1 MDRKKLRR
9 YQREKAGQSPLIA
22 LFERTMLGLILFAG
36 AVGWMLPKMAQ
47 AAAENRI
54 TLLMERLH
62 QVRSGIA
69 LYRAQNDGR
78 LPGRGVDGNPAAEQ
92 FLSDLA
98 KQGCQI
104 PANPFV
110 QGPAA
115 YRVTVTDDPANRP
128 TGREGTGWWY
138 NTATGHF
145 AACDSRYHSAF

>member
-1 MDRKKLRR
+1 M
-9 YQREKAGQSPLIA
+9 IV
-22 LFERTMLGLILFAG
+22 LFERTVLALMLFAA
-36 AVGWMLPKMAQ
+36 AVGWMLPKVAQ

-54 TLLMERLH
+54 TFLIERLH

-69 LYRAQNDGR
+69 LYQAQNDGR
-78 LPGRGVDGNPAAEQ
+78 LPGRGVDGTPAAEQ
-92 FLSDLA
+92 FLADLA
-98 KQGCQI
+98 KQGCRI

-115 YRVTVTDDPANRP
+115 SQVTVTDDPAARP

-138 NTATGHF
+138 NAATGHF

>member
-1 MDRKKLRR
+1 MDRKKRR
-9 YQREKAGQSPLIA
+9 RFLQEKAGQSPMIA
-22 LFERTMLGLILFAG
+22 LFERTVLALMLFAA
-36 AVGWMLPKMAQ
+36 AVGWMMPKVAR

-78 LPGRGVDGNPAAEQ
+78 LPGRGADGRVTAET
-92 FLSDLA
+92 FCNELA

-110 QGPAA
+110 QGPAG
-115 YRVTVTDDPANRP
+115 RQVTVADDAAVRP

-138 NTATGHF
+138 NAATGHF
-145 AACDSRYHSAF
+145 AACDSRYHSAY